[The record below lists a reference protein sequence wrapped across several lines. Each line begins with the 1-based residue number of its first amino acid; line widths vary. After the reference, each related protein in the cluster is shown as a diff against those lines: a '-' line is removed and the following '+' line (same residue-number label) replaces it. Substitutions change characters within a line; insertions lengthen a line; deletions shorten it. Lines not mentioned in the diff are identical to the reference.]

1 VSWRER
7 VWEACALLLLL
18 VLFLLSASY
27 AVDTGNAVADLVAT
41 FLFFALVGVVVL
53 VLLPVLSKIFP
64 KRQGYVQDPVRS
76 KRDGEIWM
84 YYPPIYRKVPFAS
97 LIVTFVVVAY
107 VEHLRLSLP
116 VVQARG
122 MQEEALTAVFV
133 FALFLILWTWPVFV
147 WIYSAFYRVTPEG
160 FQWMAPW
167 SRKRFVRWSEVTSVW
182 YTPVWGMGI
191 WIRTHKGRFR
201 IDYDMV
207 NAYYF
212 VQRLRDHA
220 PGGRGLDLIR

>member
-1 VSWRER
+1 MSWRER

-41 FLFFALVGVVVL
+41 FLFFTLVGVVVL

-64 KRQGYVQDPVRS
+64 KRQGYVQGPVRS